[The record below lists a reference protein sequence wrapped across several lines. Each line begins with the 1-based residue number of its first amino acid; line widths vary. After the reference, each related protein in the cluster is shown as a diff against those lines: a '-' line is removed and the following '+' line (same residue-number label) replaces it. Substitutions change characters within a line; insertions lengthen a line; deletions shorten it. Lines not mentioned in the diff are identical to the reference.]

1 MTSSPRLRECG
12 WRWLPLSAGL
22 VFLDQ
27 LSKAWIE
34 TNYLLGEYTPV
45 FFWLDITRLHNPGAA
60 FSFLADAGGWQ
71 RWFFTVL
78 ALGIS
83 VGLVIWLRRLHVREE
98 RWLVVALANILG
110 GAVGNVIDRVQHGYV
125 VDFIHVHWGD
135 AYFPAFNVA
144 DLAISIGAGLILL
157 DALRDWRASRGQVS

>member
-1 MTSSPRLRECG
+1 MIEPRLRECG

-22 VFLDQ
+22 ILLDQ
-27 LSKAWIE
+27 VSKAWIE
-34 TNYLLGEYTPV
+34 MYYMLGEYTPV

-71 RWFFTVL
+71 RWFFTLL
-78 ALGIS
+78 AIGIS
-83 VGLVIWLRRLHVREE
+83 AGLVVWLRRLHVRDE
-98 RWLVVALANILG
+98 RVLVIALASILG
-110 GAVGNVIDRVQHGYV
+110 GAIGNVIDRLQHGYV
-125 VDFIHVHWGD
+125 VDFIHVHWGS

-144 DLAISIGAGLILL
+144 DMAISVGAGLILL